1 MGGSGWAYVVDH
13 QPDVAA
19 ALEQLRRNIFEAGD
33 YYPRSIN
40 PEYAAF
46 MGITPMESN
55 PASLDDL
62 LEIQASEGTHSIL
75 DIDDGISAEPR
86 PGTASPLTADQ
97 LQGAFASLTPECKQV
112 TAWIDEGGSDDL
124 RDRGEAVYVI
134 CNVDGRPYHIHFA
147 GSSGD

>member
-19 ALEQLRRNIFEAGD
+19 ALEQLRRNVFEAGD

-46 MGITPMESN
+46 MGIRPMESN
-55 PASLDDL
+55 PASLDEL
-62 LEIQASEGTHSIL
+62 LEMQTSEGTHSIL
-75 DIDDGISAEPR
+75 DIDGGLSAGPR

-97 LQGAFASLTPECKQV
+97 MRATFASLTPECEQV
-112 TAWIDEGGSDDL
+112 TAWIDERGAHYL
-124 RDRGEAVYVI
+124 RDRGEALYVV
-134 CNVDGRPYHIHFA
+134 CSLDGRPHHIHFA